1 MTASR
6 AHRAGQ
12 HVKAAA
18 DATLGLLAVGHA
30 ASDPRHQPHRMA
42 DFAGGFMRR
51 LGPRLKEHGI
61 GRANLAAAFP
71 GKVSAEIEEILQAVG
86 TISAGVAAE
95 FAHID
100 RLQMFEPDPH
110 DQGDMLY
117 TQEVYERFKRP
128 ARLTASP
135 R

>member
-18 DATLGLLAVGHA
+18 DATLGRLAVGMLRA
-30 ASDPRHQPHRMA
+30 IRATSRTRMA

-71 GKVSAEIEEILQAVG
+71 DKSAAEIEDILQAVWDNLG
-86 TISAGVAAE
+86 RVADE
-95 FAHID
+95 FEHIY
-100 RLQMFEPDPH
+100 RLHMSNLIR
-110 DQGDMLY
+110 M
-117 TQEVYERFKRP
+117 TRATCSTRKRSTSGSSDC
-128 ARLTASP
+128 ATTASP